1 MSRLVRLLSACTPLH
16 PFGRTRAT
24 RGQRSCRDQA
34 PSASPSLQTIDASR
48 SYGIAPAVGT
58 TKRTAAVRPV
68 PAHIA
73 ARSTVRVYRGAS
85 GMTMVGKIDAI
96 CRMID
101 SCIADERAALLST
114 SQEAAG

>member
-16 PFGRTRAT
+16 PFGRTRAA

-34 PSASPSLQTIDASR
+34 PSASPSLPALDASR
-48 SYGIAPAVGT
+48 SQGAVAINST
-58 TKRTAAVRPV
+58 AKRTAAVRPA

-73 ARSTVRVYRGAS
+73 ARSAVRVYRGAS

-114 SQEAAG
+114 AQESVR